1 MEAVPLCGVS
11 YLKKQAWDRVCMHI
25 TSFGKSMKGRVRNE
39 QKKEKGGKSDRCVS
53 LSWAVGA
60 QARHDLP
67 WQKKLQNHPQ
77 ECSLI
82 RGLLR
87 KVLFSVK
94 MDSGRW
100 QSLSPSSSLWHCC
113 LSERQASLATWR
125 VADMLRTKVWEE
137 GEEVSPWWCD
147 WATVIQP
154 GTFLPLDFLLIKG
167 VCFPGCSGRCGL
179 DLQSHAAETTLG
191 DAASDS
197 TLPHSTIS
205 PSPQAS
211 LPCEDV

>member
-1 MEAVPLCGVS
+1 M
-11 YLKKQAWDRVCMHI
+11 
-25 TSFGKSMKGRVRNE
+25 
-39 QKKEKGGKSDRCVS
+39 CVS
-53 LSWAVGA
+53 RLGCG
-60 QARHDLP
+60 
-67 WQKKLQNHPQ
+67 
-77 ECSLI
+77 CSGPPRPPTAEEAAESSTCLM

-87 KVLFSVK
+87 KVLLSVK

-100 QSLSPSSSLWHCC
+100 QSLSPSSTLWHCC
-113 LSERQASLATWR
+113 LSERQASLATWK

-137 GEEVSPWWCD
+137 GKEVSPWWRD

-154 GTFLPLDFLLIKG
+154 GTFLPLDILLNKG

-179 DLQSHAAETTLG
+179 DLQSHAARALLA

-205 PSPQAS
+205 LSPQAS